1 MEGTGKAAAVLT
13 ESDTRWFLKRPE
25 EINRGGVSLFR
36 MNSKCHQGK
45 LATVQCSSVIRTVSP
60 RPLQGLNPS
69 PASPEESRASP
80 PQTGETSGL

>member
-13 ESDTRWFLKRPE
+13 ESDTSQFLKRPK
-25 EINRGGVSLFR
+25 EISREGGVSLFR

-45 LATVQCSSVIRTVSP
+45 LATVQCSSVIRIVSP

-69 PASPEESRASP
+69 PASPEESRTLP
-80 PQTGETSGL
+80 P